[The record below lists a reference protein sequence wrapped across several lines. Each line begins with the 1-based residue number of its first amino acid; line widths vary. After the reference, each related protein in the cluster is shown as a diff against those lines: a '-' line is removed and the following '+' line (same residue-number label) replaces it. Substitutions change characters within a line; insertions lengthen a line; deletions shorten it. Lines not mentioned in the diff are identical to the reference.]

1 MNLANKLGLGTV
13 QFGIPYGISNTKGQ
27 TSEAEVGN
35 ILSFAF
41 EQGIDLLDTAPAYG
55 NAEEVLG
62 RNKVSRFKLV
72 SKYIYPPEK
81 GMIKGLLEKT
91 LHDLRVDSLYGYLAH
106 RPLALIDE
114 PQQWQELK
122 QCKEKGL
129 VQKIGYSLNAP
140 EELDALL
147 DKGMIPDLV
156 QVPYNYFDRRFREQ
170 LILLKNKGCEIHTR
184 SVFLQGL
191 FFMDP
196 ANLDPYF
203 EEIKPALRLLQ
214 SSKKNLPEILLRF
227 VIDQPF
233 IDKVILGIE
242 NCEQLISNLA
252 YHKEVP
258 LLPKLSQS
266 ISSHIL
272 MPSHWPKR

>member
-91 LHDLRVDSLYGYLAH
+91 LHDLCVDSLYGYLAH
-106 RPLALIDE
+106 RPLALINE

-122 QCKEKGL
+122 QFKENGR

-147 DKGMIPDLV
+147 EKEMIPDLV
-156 QVPYNYFDRRFREQ
+156 QVPYNYFDQRFREK
-170 LILLKNKGCEIHTR
+170 LIMLKSKGCEIHSR
-184 SVFLQGL
+184 SAFLQGL

-196 ANLDPYF
+196 AKLDPF
-203 EEIKPALRLLQ
+203 FDEIKPALRFLQ
-214 SSKKNLPEILLRF
+214 SSTEFLSEMLLRF
-227 VIDQPF
+227 VIEQPF
-233 IDKVILGIE
+233 IDKVIIGIE
-242 NCEQLISNLA
+242 NREQLILNLA
-252 YHKEVP
+252 YHNDQP
-258 LLPKLSQS
+258 ALPVLSQTV
-266 ISSHIL
+266 SSHIL
-272 MPSHWPKR
+272 MPSCWPKN